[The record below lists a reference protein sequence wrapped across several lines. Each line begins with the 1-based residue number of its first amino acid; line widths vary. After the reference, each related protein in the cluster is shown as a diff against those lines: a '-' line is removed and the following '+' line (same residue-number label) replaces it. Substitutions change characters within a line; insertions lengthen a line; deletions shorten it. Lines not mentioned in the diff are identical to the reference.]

1 MTLLANNSVL
11 CVQRLRVVC
20 TAAYDLDPL
29 PRSAKGLS
37 DSSEW
42 PGRRGEVLGNVG
54 AHGVQG
60 WEAQRSAPESALLM
74 Y

>member
-42 PGRRGEVLGNVG
+42 PGRRGEVLGDVVG
-54 AHGVQG
+54 
-60 WEAQRSAPESALLM
+60 EAQRSAAESALLM